1 MIGLRRKMT
10 APQDQIR
17 HRLKMP
23 DADII
28 DHFRRL
34 GFVVTMNDLAF
45 TTESVEDFFVARQES
60 WHRVGKIQRHD
71 EHGLLIVQQ
80 AQPKANQP
88 SRDIVVVSLG
98 HARVILGVLPGA
110 ASHRDLPRYAKTMT
124 R

>member
-1 MIGLRRKMT
+1 MT

-17 HRLKMP
+17 HRLKMS

-45 TTESVEDFFVARQES
+45 TTESVEDFYVARQKF
-60 WHRVGKIQRHD
+60 WHHVGKVQRHD
-71 EHGLLIVQQ
+71 EHGLLIVLQV
-80 AQPKANQP
+80 QPKANQP
-88 SRDIVVVSLG
+88 TRDIVVVSLG
-98 HARVILGVLPGA
+98 HARVVLGVLPGT
-110 ASHRDLPRYAKTMT
+110 ASHPDLPRYAKTMA